1 MDQNVLNHYNR
12 VIGDFQQKLLGSI
25 FHNIAIGLWGDGC
38 LQRNTI
44 VGRNHPCCG
53 CRSVANSIK
62 VAGLQTK
69 PGVQLSDTG
78 LVGDYEIKLGSH
90 RQASA
95 FDCNRYCSNS
105 ISTWDWW
112 HCLKQAAKLR
122 SFENKVNDWKRV
134 RVKLKTGLRSC
145 LQKGKLVQIAAGIWH
160 CVHRM

>member
-69 PGVQLSDTG
+69 PWVQLSDTG
-78 LVGDYEIKLGSH
+78 LVRDYEIKL
-90 RQASA
+90 
-95 FDCNRYCSNS
+95 
-105 ISTWDWW
+105 
-112 HCLKQAAKLR
+112 
-122 SFENKVNDWKRV
+122 V
-134 RVKLKTGLRSC
+134 
-145 LQKGKLVQIAAGIWH
+145 
-160 CVHRM
+160 